1 MPAAFPRKKKLWSA
15 LGVCLASGGLTL
27 VILFAVYALR
37 GIWPFGTDN
46 VAYIDA
52 AQFYLPGYYALWDAM
67 HGASAH
73 VNWFAGLAESAAAG
87 IWDYLN
93 PPELILLLLPR
104 DHLLEGLSLFLAVY
118 LVEIALISAGTL
130 CCRFPCL
137 PALWKL
143 LLSLTY
149 TFSGYVLQYYSNFS
163 WLWIA
168 AVFPLLLLS
177 LERLLRDGK
186 PVFYTAVFA
195 YFLFTS
201 IYFTYMVTVYVLL
214 FSLAYCLFV
223 LPKELRGDRLFRLGV
238 STAAAFGLTAYWWLS
253 SSSAITGSNRFQS
266 NLDSGLMAGMSTWD
280 LTNTRHTMLMLLG
293 MALAAVLLL
302 RALRR
307 QSAFS
312 GEDRAKRAGVIR
324 FFVVVLGML
333 AVPMVFTNIDTAWHF
348 GQYNLFPMRYG
359 FMIPATMLA
368 AAALALEEE
377 LSLPPALPGPNRTR
391 TVLQTAGIL
400 VPAAALAF
408 LLPKLSA
415 YWREYGVCF
424 LTVIGPQEYRR
435 VYLPLLLG
443 CAALFTALYLL
454 LWRLRSRRLAAGLI
468 AAVLLLQLGTNAY
481 GLLAPS
487 DDHTHTR
494 EYDPA
499 YVEAS
504 DALYE
509 YFAGRDISP
518 LSRAKNVDNSLSSGY
533 PSLAGISALSSV
545 NSGNSAIRLGVF
557 RELGYT
563 VSYFRLLDTGGT
575 VFSDMLLGVDTI
587 LSAEPLDDS
596 LYTDTGGVVSGIH
609 IGTANYPGVIGLMY
623 PDGALDDYLELLTL
637 PDRLNAL
644 YRAFTGTDKTL
655 AFTPEMSLS
664 SEGDGLRTYT
674 LTCELPEDALLY
686 MSADGA
692 ILNITAGGNAVTV
705 PTYQNTQNVV
715 YPAAF
720 NSNLLY
726 LGDFPAG
733 EVSVQF
739 SSSAALT
746 AEDFT
751 VTALDKAV
759 LTAFRADA
767 FYDENTV
774 IEGSS
779 RGNTVT
785 LTCTA
790 ETDGMR
796 LFLPLTYSTCWR
808 ITVNGQAVG
817 AERTLGTLMSI
828 PLPAGQNEIRIERG
842 PSRFRV
848 TAGLLVSLA
857 SLALCVLWLVL
868 RRRLRDFVLPPAAAR
883 LTQLAFCAVCAAV
896 FAFLYIAP
904 TVLLLLRGSII
915 RF

>member
-1 MPAAFPRKKKLWSA
+1 MPAAKKKLWPA

-27 VILFAVYALR
+27 VILFAVCALR
-37 GIWPFGTDN
+37 GIWPFGPDN
-46 VAYIDA
+46 VAYIDT

-73 VNWFAGLAESAAAG
+73 VNWFAGLAEGAAAG

-93 PPELILLLLPR
+93 PPELLLLLLPR

-118 LVEIALISAGTL
+118 LVEIALISAGVL
-130 CCRFPCL
+130 CCRFPRL
-137 PALWKL
+137 PALWKI

-163 WLWIA
+163 WLWITA
-168 AVFPLLLLS
+168 IFPLVLLS

-186 PVFYTAVFA
+186 PIFYTAVLS

-201 IYFTYMVTVYVLL
+201 IYFTYMVIVYILL

-223 LPKELRGDRLFRLGV
+223 LPKELRGDRLFRLGM

-253 SSSAITGSNRFQS
+253 SSSALTGSSRFQS
-266 NLDSGLMAGMSTWD
+266 NLDSGLMTGMSTWD

-293 MALAAVLLL
+293 MAFAAALLL
-302 RALRR
+302 RALHRQRR
-307 QSAFS
+307 LS
-312 GEDRAKRAGVIR
+312 GEARTKRAGVLR
-324 FFVVVLGML
+324 FFGLILGPL
-333 AVPMVFTNIDTAWHF
+333 AIPMVFTNIDTAWHF
-348 GQYNLFPMRYG
+348 GQYNFFPMRYG
-359 FMIPATMLA
+359 FMIPATLLA
-368 AAALALEEE
+368 AAALSLEEE
-377 LSLPPALPGPNRTR
+377 LSLPPNLAEPNRTR
-391 TVLQTAGIL
+391 SALQIAGL
-400 VPAAALAF
+400 TGCAAGLAF
-408 LLPKLSA
+408 ILPRLSA

-424 LTVIGPQEYRR
+424 LTVIGPQEYRQ
-435 VYLPLLLG
+435 VYLPLLFG
-443 CAALFTALYLL
+443 CAALFTVLYLL
-454 LWRLRSRRLAAGLI
+454 LWRLRDRRAAAGLI
-468 AAVLLLQLGTNAY
+468 AVVLLLQLGTNAY
-481 GLLAPS
+481 SLLAPS
-487 DDHTHTR
+487 DDHTYTR

-499 YVEAS
+499 YVETS

-509 YFAGRDISP
+509 YFAVRDISP

-545 NSGNSAIRLGVF
+545 NSGNSAMRLGVF

-596 LYTDTGGVVSGIH
+596 LYTDTGDEVSGIH
-609 IGTANYPGVIGLMY
+609 IGTADYPGTIGLMY

-637 PDRLNAL
+637 PDRLNGL
-644 YRAFTGTDKTL
+644 YQAFTGSNGTL
-655 AFTPEMSLS
+655 AYTPETTLS
-664 SEGDGLRTYT
+664 AEDSGLRTYT
-674 LTCELPEDALLY
+674 LSCALSGDSLLY

-692 ILNITAGGNAVTV
+692 ILNITAGGRSIAV
-705 PTYQNTQNVV
+705 PSYQNTQNIV
-715 YPAAF
+715 YPAPF

-726 LGDFPAG
+726 LGNFPAG
-733 EVSVQF
+733 EVTVRF
-739 SSSAALT
+739 SSAEELT
-746 AEDFT
+746 AADLT
-751 VTALDKAV
+751 VTALSKAV
-759 LTAFRADA
+759 LTAFRSDA

-779 RGNTVT
+779 RENAVT

-790 ETDGMR
+790 EQAGMR
-796 LFLPLTYSTCWR
+796 LFLPLTYSGRWR
-808 ITVNGQAVG
+808 CTVNGQAVE
-817 AERTLGTLMSI
+817 AERALGTLMSI
-828 PLPAGQNEIRIERG
+828 PVQEGQNEILIERG

-848 TAGLLVSLA
+848 TTGLLVSLA
-857 SLALCVLWLVL
+857 SLALCALWLVL
-868 RRRLRDFVLPPAAAR
+868 RRRVRNFVLPPVIAK
-883 LTQLAFCAVCAAV
+883 LTELVFYAVCAASA
-896 FAFLYIAP
+896 AFLYITP
-904 TVLLLLRGSII
+904 TILLILRGSIV